1 MSLVDQPQGKLN
13 VSDHVEIYHA
23 QISPFV
29 KVGVG
34 LVLGVEERKHA

>member
-1 MSLVDQPQGKLN
+1 MSLVGQPQGKLN

-34 LVLGVEERKHA
+34 LVIDVEDCKHA